1 MRVISWNVNG
11 LADKNKAR
19 RVLRRLHSFKADVI
33 ILQEIYKN
41 TSKLPPH
48 LVAQKVEEIASMA
61 KYVWKT
67 DMLFESSGKLAIL
80 SHYHNSLELINTFS
94 DGRIMDFKF
103 SHIAKGDRK
112 IKITYFTMNFRA
124 VYAPA
129 VSGTQKS
136 RFWTKFPPLPPLTWV
151 VGDFNM
157 ALHQKDRSARTSSD
171 NPGMVNNILEH
182 HLDTQYLL
190 QNR

>member
-11 LADKNKAR
+11 LADKKKAR
-19 RVLRRLHSFKADVI
+19 QVLRRLHSFKADVI

-41 TSKLPPH
+41 TSKLPPNI
-48 LVAQKVEEIASMA
+48 VAQKVEEIENMA

-67 DMLFESSGKLAIL
+67 DMLFDSSGKLAIL

-94 DGRIMDFKF
+94 DGRIMDLKF
-103 SHIAKGDRK
+103 SHVAKGDRK

-136 RFWTKFPPLPPLTWV
+136 
-151 VGDFNM
+151 
-157 ALHQKDRSARTSSD
+157 
-171 NPGMVNNILEH
+171 
-182 HLDTQYLL
+182 
-190 QNR
+190 